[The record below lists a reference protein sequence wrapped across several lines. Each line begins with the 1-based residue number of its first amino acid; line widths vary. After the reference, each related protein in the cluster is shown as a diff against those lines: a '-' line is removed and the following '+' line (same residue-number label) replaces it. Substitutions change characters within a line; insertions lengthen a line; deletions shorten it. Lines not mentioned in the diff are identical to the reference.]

1 MRGSRGGVNGVSVA
15 SNFRWKQIS
24 WIASIC
30 LIPGIAFAAL
40 STAERKSQ
48 FERAL
53 GLVINSTTPDMPAD
67 ERKRLINAYV
77 EGKPNKGLAVQDV
90 YRKYF
95 ASVLHEDQD
104 LVGDRTLEG
113 CQLRFARPCA
123 LVAINDEV
131 ATEGQLDHKD
141 MPRLRY
147 AGEFDLSQIPIIRQ
161 DTRNRADL
169 QRYFGAS
176 EPKAIAIHP
185 WGELFIASGSAD
197 AQQTVLNRCNSFGR
211 DKPDGPCLLYAIN
224 TKVVLPERM
233 IRPK

>member
-24 WIASIC
+24 WIASFC

-131 ATEGQLDHKD
+131 ATEGQLDHRD

-147 AGEFDLSQIPIIRQ
+147 AGEFDLSQIPIANAWSQSARV
-161 DTRNRADL
+161 
-169 QRYFGAS
+169 

-197 AQQTVLNRCNSFGR
+197 AQQTVLNGCNSFGR

>member
-15 SNFRWKQIS
+15 SNSRSKQIG
-24 WIASIC
+24 WIVCIC

-48 FERAL
+48 FERVL
-53 GLVINSTTPDMPAD
+53 GLVITSTTPNVPTD
-67 ERKRLINAYV
+67 ERKRVINAYI
-77 EGKPNKGLAVQDV
+77 EGKPNKALAVQDV

-95 ASVLHEDQD
+95 SSVLHEDQD
-104 LVGDRTLEG
+104 LVGDRTLEA
-113 CQLRFARPCA
+113 CQMRFARPCA
-123 LVAINDEV
+123 LIAINDEV
-131 ATEGQLDHKD
+131 ATEGQLDHRD

-185 WGELFIASGSAD
+185 WGELFIASGVKD
-197 AQQTVLNRCNSFGR
+197 AQQAVLDRCNSFGR
-211 DKPDGPCLLYAIN
+211 DKQEGPCFLYAIN